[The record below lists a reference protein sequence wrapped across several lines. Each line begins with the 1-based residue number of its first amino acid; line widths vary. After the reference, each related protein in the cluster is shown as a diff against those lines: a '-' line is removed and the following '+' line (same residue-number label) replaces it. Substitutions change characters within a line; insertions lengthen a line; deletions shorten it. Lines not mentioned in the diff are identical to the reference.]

1 MYISTV
7 IFCVGYYHFY
17 FDLSQAEGNEI
28 KRISNVYNPIF
39 QTMHNAELI
48 PAKETKL
55 IQSDLLDI
63 GGVLNILAD
72 EEF

>member
-1 MYISTV
+1 
-7 IFCVGYYHFY
+7 
-17 FDLSQAEGNEI
+17 
-28 KRISNVYNPIF
+28 
-39 QTMHNAELI
+39 MHNAELI